1 MRRVVSVL
9 GVTALVLAGGLAGAE
24 VTPPPPGECDF
35 VTGGGFIIRDSGF
48 KANFGVGGGCKKNGP
63 DAPFWGH
70 LNYIDH
76 ETGLH
81 VHGTSVTGYFITG
94 DTTRD
99 ICGEATT
106 NQVGPVS
113 YRVTVDDQ
121 GEPGVN
127 DRFIIRLSSGYTTE
141 SDSNNTLGGDGPGG
155 GNIQLHKSNPSTAGS
170 PGGSCFDDVV
180 E

>member
-1 MRRVVSVL
+1 MRRSVAFTLIVGGVVVA
-9 GVTALVLAGGLAGAE
+9 ALALTRAPVSAQA
-24 VTPPPPGECDF
+24 VPDPCDF
-35 VTGGGFIIRDSGF
+35 ITGGGFVF
-48 KANFGVGGGCKKNGP
+48 KDDGARANFGAHGGCKNGS
-63 DAPFWGH
+63 FWGH
-70 LNYIDH
+70 VNYIDH

-81 VHGTSVTGYFITG
+81 VHGTSVTGYFII
-94 DTTRD
+94 DATTRD

-106 NQVGPVS
+106 NQDGTVF

-170 PGGSCFDDVV
+170 PGGSCGF